1 MWIDLLIVTCKVLFM
16 FLFVLGIAGLLTW
29 VERKQ
34 SAIIQDR
41 IGANRASIFGVRMIG
56 LFHPIAD
63 ALKLFTKEDFV
74 PLHGHRVLFMLS
86 PALAI
91 VPALMTFAV
100 IPFGDNVHILGR
112 EVSLRVSDINAGIVL
127 VFAISSLSVYGITL
141 AGWASDN
148 RYSLL
153 GALRGAAQMF
163 SYEVVLGLS
172 VIGILLVYG
181 TLDLN
186 EIVRAQGGYWL
197 GFIPR
202 WGVFVQPVGFLLYFT
217 AAFAETKRMPFD
229 LPEGESEIVAG
240 YFTEYSGMKYA
251 AFLFSE
257 FCEMVLVAGLSA
269 TLFFGGWQLPV
280 DVARGLALPLV
291 GVVHI
296 SGLWV
301 PLLQLLTFCL
311 KVVIFLWLLMQIRW
325 TLPRFRYDQVM
336 SLCWKVLLPLVL
348 LNIAVT
354 AAAVLAVK
362 G

>member
-1 MWIDLLIVTCKVLFM
+1 M
-16 FLFVLGIAGLLTW
+16 FVFVLGIAGLLTW

-63 ALKLFTKEDFV
+63 ALKLFTKEDFL
-74 PLHGHRVLFMLS
+74 PLRGHRALFALS

-100 IPFGDNVHILGR
+100 IPFGDTIHLLGR
-112 EVSLRVSDINAGIVL
+112 EVSLRVSDINAGVVF
-127 VFAISSLSVYGITL
+127 VFAIASISVYGISL

-181 TLDLN
+181 TVDLN
-186 EIVRAQGGYWL
+186 EIVRGQAGYWF
-197 GFIPR
+197 GFVPR

-280 DVARGLALPLV
+280 DVSRGIALPFV
-291 GVVHI
+291 GVAHL
-296 SGLWV
+296 SEFWV
-301 PLLQLLTFCL
+301 ALLQVIAFSL
-311 KVVIFLWLLMQIRW
+311 KVVVFLWLLMQIRW

-336 SLCWKVLLPLVL
+336 NLCWKILLPLAI

-354 AAAVLAVK
+354 AAAILAVK

>member
-16 FLFVLGIAGLLTW
+16 FMFVLGIAGLLTW

-63 ALKLFTKEDFV
+63 ALKLFTKEDFL
-74 PLHGHRVLFMLS
+74 PLRGHRALFALS

-100 IPFGDNVHILGR
+100 IPFGDTIHLLGR
-112 EVSLRVSDINAGIVL
+112 EVSLRVSDINAGVVF
-127 VFAISSLSVYGITL
+127 VFAIASISVYGISL

-172 VIGILLVYG
+172 VVGILLVYG
-181 TLDLN
+181 TVDLN
-186 EIVRAQGGYWL
+186 EIVRGQAGYWF
-197 GFIPR
+197 GFVPR

-280 DVARGLALPLV
+280 DVSRGIVLPFV
-291 GVVHI
+291 GVAHL
-296 SGLWV
+296 SEFWV
-301 PLLQLLTFCL
+301 ALLQVIAFSL
-311 KVVIFLWLLMQIRW
+311 KVVVFLWLLMQIRW

-336 SLCWKVLLPLVL
+336 NLCWKILLPLAI

-354 AAAVLAVK
+354 AAAILAME